1 MNKLKWGLLLAPWM
15 ILGSGTIL
23 AQDGPPSQNPD
34 GTISGLPLDL
44 GPPGARA
51 LGLGGAFTAVADD
64 STAAL
69 ANPAGLT
76 NLTAPEV
83 SLYVRYTDSDV
94 LFLDPDA
101 YNSAVNAFAGTT
113 EKTFSDSSTDVSF
126 ASFVVPMDN
135 VVFSGFY
142 SNQLN
147 FNGVQSAT
155 DVYLDDI
162 VRTDPGL
169 PDYQNLDQYENDNSL
184 KAKVENIGLS
194 AAFRISDRFS
204 LGVTVRYSSLNLNN
218 QDTWRI
224 DWWNDW
230 ETLMADE
237 LFGPG
242 NGDGFATMEQV
253 QQFLPVVNDTYI
265 YNSAINDKQSDLMFD
280 VGMYYKGDQWS
291 FGAVYHAGSEFTFES
306 QGSLSSNFS
315 CNSTSDGRSDVCQ
328 SYVDLLN
335 AIGETGSF
343 YPNSANVNDVT
354 VRLPAVVSL
363 GGAFRP
369 SDTWLLSFDANRI
382 KYSDLNGPRST
393 TLGFLFD
400 INQTAQNRGF
410 YDPTI
415 PPVAITEEIKDEWTF
430 HFGAEKSFFFDSG
443 VLRNLAVRGGAYT
456 VKDHD
461 GIVATDND
469 DIIWTVGLGTIWGK
483 NEIGAKLFQVDLGA
497 SFADDTTNVVLSGIF
512 RF

>member
-1 MNKLKWGLLLAPWM
+1 MQKLKWGLLLAPFM
-15 ILGSGTIL
+15 VMSSGTLL
-23 AQDGPPSQNPD
+23 AQVGPPSETPD

-76 NLTAPEV
+76 NLTALEV
-83 SLYVRYTDSDV
+83 SLYARYTDSDV

-101 YNSAVNAFAGTT
+101 YNSALNAFAGDT
-113 EKTFSDSSTDVSF
+113 EKTFSDSSTDISF
-126 ASFVVPMDN
+126 ASFVVPMES

-147 FNGVQSAT
+147 FSGVQSSP
-155 DVYLDDI
+155 DIYLDDI
-162 VRTDPGL
+162 VRIDPGF
-169 PDYQNLDQYENDNSL
+169 PDYQNLDQYDNNNSL
-184 KAKVENIGLS
+184 NAKVENIGLS
-194 AAFRISDRFS
+194 AAFRVSERFS
-204 LGVTVRYSSLNLNN
+204 LGVTVRYSTLNLRNE
-218 QDTWRI
+218 DTWRI

-237 LFGPG
+237 FYGTP
-242 NGDGFATMEQV
+242 DDPFASIDEV

-265 YNSAINDKQSDLMFD
+265 YNTAIDDKQSDLMFD
-280 VGMYYKGDQWS
+280 LGMYYRGDQWS
-291 FGAVYHAGSEFTFES
+291 FGAVYHAGSEFKFDS
-306 QGSLSSNFS
+306 QGSLNSSFS

-335 AIGETGSF
+335 STGQTGSF
-343 YPNSANVNDVT
+343 YPNGANINEVT

-363 GGAFRP
+363 GAAFRP
-369 SDTWLLSFDANRI
+369 TDTWLLSFDANRI

-393 TLGFLFD
+393 TLGFLLN
-400 INQTAQNRGF
+400 INKTAQDRDF
-410 YDPTI
+410 YDPSI
-415 PPVAITEEIKDEWTF
+415 PPLPITEEIDDEWTF

-443 VLRNLAVRGGAYT
+443 ILRNLAVRAGTYT
-456 VKDHD
+456 VEDHD

-469 DIIWTVGLGTIWGK
+469 DIVWTVGLGTIWGK

-497 SFADDTTNVVLSGIF
+497 SFADDVTNVVLSGIF